1 MRAKRP
7 DPIEDD
13 SAAGTP
19 AASSTAHDSAAGT
32 PAASSTALEAPSDGA
47 ERAHVR
53 FEPEGQEVR
62 VPTGTPVFDA
72 ASWNGIAIDS
82 TCGGHG
88 TCKKCKVRV
97 VEGELPIST
106 VDPRAFSPDELND
119 GWRLACRA
127 PARGDLVIEVPPLQ
141 TRPKAALV
149 GVGRHVILRPSVQKR
164 HIVLEEPSLEDQRSD
179 LERIMEA
186 LDDLEPRVELPVLR
200 TLGKVLRDSNFDVTA
215 VVCDDLLIDIEP
227 GDTSTRRFA
236 LAFDLGTTT
245 VVATLLDLETGQ
257 PAAVES
263 MLNRQQPFGADVISR
278 VSATML
284 DEGALDALQARAQE
298 TLAQL
303 TEEVCA
309 EAGVDPGEVYEITIC
324 GNVTMTQMALGM
336 DPEPLS
342 MAPFIVTT
350 HEFPQLLAADLGIP
364 VHARAPAF
372 VFPSLGA
379 YVGGDIVA
387 GMLATGLT
395 RDKRIRLFIDVG
407 TNSEIALGSQ
417 EGVVATAAPAGPA
430 FEAAQI
436 RCGMRAAEGAIEGV
450 ALGDD
455 LTLEVIGD
463 TDPVGLCGSGLV
475 DAVSELVRTGLLDH
489 SGRFVTD
496 DEASELSPSLAPR
509 LTKIGEERVFV
520 LAWKG
525 GDDPANSVY
534 LTQRDIRELQF
545 AKASIATGWKI
556 LFGELGME
564 PEDVSQV
571 LLAGSFGQYLS
582 PASAVRIGLVPRVA
596 LTRIVSAGNVAG
608 EGAKIAALSLRE
620 RAEARSILGEV
631 RYVELSGRSDFNDAF
646 IDQLAFPG

>member
-1 MRAKRP
+1 M
-7 DPIEDD
+7 
-13 SAAGTP
+13 
-19 AASSTAHDSAAGT
+19 
-32 PAASSTALEAPSDGA
+32 
-47 ERAHVR
+47 
-53 FEPEGQEVR
+53 
-62 VPTGTPVFDA
+62 
-72 ASWNGIAIDS
+72 
-82 TCGGHG
+82 
-88 TCKKCKVRV
+88 
-97 VEGELPIST
+97 
-106 VDPRAFSPDELND
+106 
-119 GWRLACRA
+119 
-127 PARGDLVIEVPPLQ
+127 
-141 TRPKAALV
+141 
-149 GVGRHVILRPSVQKR
+149 
-164 HIVLEEPSLEDQRSD
+164 
-179 LERIMEA
+179 
-186 LDDLEPRVELPVLR
+186 LR
-200 TLGKVLRDSNFDVTA
+200 TLGKVLREANFDVTA
-215 VVCDDLLIDIEP
+215 VVCDELLIDLEP
-227 GDTSTRRFA
+227 GDTTTRRFA
-236 LAFDLGTTT
+236 MAFDLGTTT

-257 PAAVES
+257 PAAVQS

-303 TEEVCA
+303 TQEVCA

-324 GNVTMTQMALGM
+324 GNVTMTQLALGM

-350 HEFPQLLAADLGIP
+350 HEFPQLLAADLGVP

-407 TNSEIALGSQ
+407 TNSEIALGNQ
-417 EGVVATAAPAGPA
+417 DGVVATAAPAGPA

-450 ALGDD
+450 ALADD

-463 TDPVGLCGSGLV
+463 TDPIGVCGSGLV
-475 DAVSELVRTGLLDH
+475 DAVAELVRVGLLDH

-496 DEASELSPSLAPR
+496 EEAAEISASLAPR
-509 LTKIGEERVFV
+509 LTKIGDERVFV
-520 LAWKG
+520 LSWK
-525 GDDPANSVY
+525 GDDPAASVY

-545 AKASIATGWKI
+545 AKASIATGWRI

-582 PASAVRIGLVPRVA
+582 PAAAVRIGWCRASRCPGSCR
-596 LTRIVSAGNVAG
+596 
-608 EGAKIAALSLRE
+608 RE
-620 RAEARSILGEV
+620 RGARARRSGRPVPARARRGALDPERGALRGALRPRRLQRRVHRRAGVPGSAARPSSPAARSRPQSAAGTPARLVNRCGPL
-631 RYVELSGRSDFNDAF
+631 RL
-646 IDQLAFPG
+646 FPGNPP

>member
-1 MRAKRP
+1 V
-7 DPIEDD
+7 
-13 SAAGTP
+13 TP
-19 AASSTAHDSAAGT
+19 RE
-32 PAASSTALEAPSDGA
+32 PELVEIEAPTDGA
-47 ERAHVR
+47 ERARVR
-53 FEPEGQEVR
+53 FEPEGAEVR
-62 VPTGTPVFDA
+62 VPSGTPVFDA

-97 VEGELPIST
+97 VEGELPVST
-106 VDPRAFSPDELND
+106 VDPRAFTSDELAG

-127 PARGDLVIEVPPLQ
+127 PSRGDLVIEVPPLQ

-179 LERIMEA
+179 LQRVMDA
-186 LDDLEPRVELPVLR
+186 LDDLEPRVEMPVLR
-200 TLGKVLRDSNFDVTA
+200 TLGKVLREANFDVTA
-215 VVCDDLLIDIEP
+215 VVCDDLLIDLEP
-227 GDTSTRRFA
+227 GDTTERRFA

-245 VVATLLDLETGQ
+245 VVANLLDLETGQ
-257 PAAVES
+257 PAAVTS

-303 TEEVCA
+303 TDEVCA

-324 GNVTMTQMALGM
+324 GNVTMTQLALGM

-350 HEFPQLLAADLGIP
+350 HEFPQLLAADLGVP
-364 VHARAPAF
+364 VHTRAPAF

-379 YVGGDIVA
+379 YVGGDIVS

-407 TNSEIALGSQ
+407 TNSEIALGNQ

-450 ALGDD
+450 ALADND
-455 LTLEVIGD
+455 IALEVIGD
-463 TDPVGLCGSGLV
+463 IEPIGVCGSGLV
-475 DAVSELVRTGLLDH
+475 DAVAELVRIELLDH
-489 SGRFVTD
+489 SGRFVD
-496 DEASELSPSLAPR
+496 DAKAAEISPSLAPR
-509 LTKIGEERVFV
+509 LTKIGDERVFV
-520 LAWKG
+520 LSWK
-525 GDDPANSVY
+525 GDDPAASVY

-564 PEDVSQV
+564 PEEVSQV
-571 LLAGSFGQYLS
+571 LLAGSFGQYLAPS
-582 PASAVRIGLVPRVA
+582 SAVRIGLVPHIA
-596 LTRIVSAGNVAG
+596 LPRIVSAGNVAG
-608 EGAKIAALSLRE
+608 EGSKIAALSLRE
-620 RAEARSILGEV
+620 RAEARSIVNEV